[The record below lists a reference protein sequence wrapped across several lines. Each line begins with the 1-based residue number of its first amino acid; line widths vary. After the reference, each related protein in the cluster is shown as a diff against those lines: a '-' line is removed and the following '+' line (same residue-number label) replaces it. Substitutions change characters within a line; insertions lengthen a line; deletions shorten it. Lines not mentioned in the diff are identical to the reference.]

1 MPQKKDPIWLEVSKS
16 RNNVRNPEAYYEH
29 FLEMKAALKLARSDI
44 TDFPY
49 KSVKDV
55 NLNNPDDNEIVDN
68 TEFYTELFNIITSK
82 KKEGYKSKSWWTTSI
97 VKRLLDFQVQW
108 EKLNGENKP
117 QTAEVIAEMK
127 TTFANKHAA
136 EEASRKKKFEELDNE
151 RKEEKKSKNLFMSDM
166 SSNFRDLVST
176 MKNVNSSG
184 GTASSS
190 SSVRNAMMG
199 QEEAVSREEFNDL
212 VKSTKKTSSDIAA
225 ILALLQSKN

>member
-1 MPQKKDPIWLEVSKS
+1 VAKS
-16 RNNVRNPEAYYEH
+16 RNNLRNPEAYYEH

-44 TDFPY
+44 NDFPY
-49 KSVKDV
+49 KSAE
-55 NLNNPDDNEIVDN
+55 DDNDVVDN
-68 TEFYTELFNIITSK
+68 TEFYAELFNIITSK
-82 KKEGYKSKSWWTTSI
+82 KKEVYKSRSWWTTSI

-108 EKLNGENKP
+108 ETLNGENKP

-127 TTFANKHAA
+127 TTFSNKHAA
-136 EEASRKKKFEELDNE
+136 EEASRKKKFEELDIE
-151 RKEEKKSKNLFMSDM
+151 RKGEKNSKKLFMSDM

-176 MKNVNSSG
+176 MKDVSGSG

-212 VKSTKKTSSDIAA
+212 VKSTKKISSDIAS
-225 ILALLQSKN
+225 ILALLQAKN

>member
-1 MPQKKDPIWLEVSKS
+1 MKMPQKKDPIWLEVSKS

-55 NLNNPDDNEIVDN
+55 HLNNPDDNEIVDN

-199 QEEAVSREEFNDL
+199 QEEAVSPEEFNDL
-212 VKSTKKTSSDIAA
+212 EKSTSDIAA

>member
-1 MPQKKDPIWLEVSKS
+1 
-16 RNNVRNPEAYYEH
+16 
-29 FLEMKAALKLARSDI
+29 
-44 TDFPY
+44 
-49 KSVKDV
+49 
-55 NLNNPDDNEIVDN
+55 
-68 TEFYTELFNIITSK
+68 
-82 KKEGYKSKSWWTTSI
+82 
-97 VKRLLDFQVQW
+97 
-108 EKLNGENKP
+108 
-117 QTAEVIAEMK
+117 
-127 TTFANKHAA
+127 
-136 EEASRKKKFEELDNE
+136 
-151 RKEEKKSKNLFMSDM
+151 M

>member
-1 MPQKKDPIWLEVSKS
+1 MKMPEKKNPIWSEVAKS
-16 RNNVRNPEAYYEH
+16 RNNLRNPEAYYEH

-44 TDFPY
+44 TNFPY
-49 KSVKDV
+49 KSVKDGT
-55 NLNNPDDNEIVDN
+55 EIVDN

-97 VKRLLDFQVQW
+97 VKRLSDFQVQW

-151 RKEEKKSKNLFMSDM
+151 RKEEKKSKNEFMSDM

-176 MKNVNSSG
+176 MKNVSSSG

-212 VKSTKKTSSDIAA
+212 VKSNKKTSSDIAS

>member
-1 MPQKKDPIWLEVSKS
+1 MKMPQKKDPIWLEVSKS

-55 NLNNPDDNEIVDN
+55 HLNNPDDNEIVDN

-136 EEASRKKKFEELDNE
+136 EEASRKKKFEEL
-151 RKEEKKSKNLFMSDM
+151 K
-166 SSNFRDLVST
+166 
-176 MKNVNSSG
+176 
-184 GTASSS
+184 
-190 SSVRNAMMG
+190 
-199 QEEAVSREEFNDL
+199 
-212 VKSTKKTSSDIAA
+212 
-225 ILALLQSKN
+225 

>member
-1 MPQKKDPIWLEVSKS
+1 MQRKKQVERRS
-16 RNNVRNPEAYYEH
+16 
-29 FLEMKAALKLARSDI
+29 LK
-44 TDFPY
+44 
-49 KSVKDV
+49 
-55 NLNNPDDNEIVDN
+55 NLN
-68 TEFYTELFNIITSK
+68 
-82 KKEGYKSKSWWTTSI
+82 
-97 VKRLLDFQVQW
+97 
-108 EKLNGENKP
+108 
-117 QTAEVIAEMK
+117 
-127 TTFANKHAA
+127 
-136 EEASRKKKFEELDNE
+136 NE

-212 VKSTKKTSSDIAA
+212 EKSTSDIAA